1 MTSKKTLGWITLILL
16 VVGFACQPPGRTATP
31 GLPPVIS
38 TSAPATYAPPSGA
51 TPFQPLK
58 PTTAPTLPK
67 QTPSGSSSETQY
79 YQDPDGFY
87 SLEFPK
93 GWINRKVRSEQQFC
107 TDPSGKTCLVVSLD
121 TKAYDLKIFTDA
133 QSAFFASRLQGY
145 QEIIRQNVQMGSF
158 PAGYVEMRYTNQGAI
173 QQGFFVTAIRHR
185 VGFLLLASAPEKEFA
200 ALRQDYFDIVQSF
213 KIIEF
218 TGLPPY
224 ASWQTVRAPHVV
236 LHYLPGSWIA
246 AQAQQISETHEQAFN
261 NILRALQVSYNGPVH
276 VYLYASEPEF
286 YLATGRDAGFAI
298 DEAAETHVRWFS
310 QNEHQTTG
318 HELTHVIT
326 YWTLGRPAQALLG
339 EGIAVCLDQENR
351 DFKAIGRELMAQ
363 KKWLPLS
370 ELLGDQWGSKDIAAA
385 YSQSG
390 VFARFLLDQVGT
402 AKFKQIYPAADLD
415 AATRKAVGMSL
426 AELERELIAWVGK

>member
-1 MTSKKTLGWITLILL
+1 M
-16 VVGFACQPPGRTATP
+16 
-31 GLPPVIS
+31 
-38 TSAPATYAPPSGA
+38 
-51 TPFQPLK
+51 
-58 PTTAPTLPK
+58 
-67 QTPSGSSSETQY
+67 TQY
-79 YQDPDGFY
+79 YQDPDGLY

-93 GWINRKVRSEQQFC
+93 SWITRKVRSEQQFC
-107 TDPSGKTCLVVSLD
+107 TDASGRACLAVSLD
-121 TKAYDLKIFTDA
+121 IKAYDLKIFTDA
-133 QSAFFASRLQGY
+133 QSKFFASRLQGY
-145 QEIIRQNVQMGSF
+145 QEIARQNVQMGSF
-158 PAGYVEMRYTNQGAI
+158 PAVYVELRYTSQGTA
-173 QQGFFVTAIRHR
+173 QQGFYVTAIRHR
-185 VGFLLLASAPEKEFA
+185 VGFLLLALAPEKEFA
-200 ALRQDYFDIVQSF
+200 ALRQDFFDIVQSF

-218 TGLPPY
+218 AALPPY
-224 ASWQTVRAPHVV
+224 ASWQTIQTTHVV
-236 LHYLPGSWIA
+236 IHYLPGSWIA
-246 AQAQQISETHEQAFN
+246 AQAQQIAEAHEQAFN
-261 NILRALQVSYNGPVH
+261 NILRALQVSYNGPAH

-370 ELLGDQWGSKDIAAA
+370 ELLGEKWGSKDVAAA

-402 AKFKQIYPAADLD
+402 AKFKQLYPAADLD
-415 AATRKAVGMSL
+415 AAARKAVGMSL
-426 AELERELIAWVGK
+426 ADLERELIAWVGK